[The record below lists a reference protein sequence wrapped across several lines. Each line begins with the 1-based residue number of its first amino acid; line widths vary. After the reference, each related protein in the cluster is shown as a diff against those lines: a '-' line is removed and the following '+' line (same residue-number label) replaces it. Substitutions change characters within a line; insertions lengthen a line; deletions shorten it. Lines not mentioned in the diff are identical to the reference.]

1 MKRWFV
7 KEEMQ
12 ITNKYLEN
20 ISTSMLVKET
30 KIKATMRCHF
40 HLSDG

>member
-1 MKRWFV
+1 MKRQFI

-20 ISTSMLVKET
+20 ISTSILVKET
-30 KIKATMRCHF
+30 KIKAMRCHF
-40 HLSDG
+40 RLSDG